1 MKTYIYPKNLQRS
14 VVKLLWSLPALMA
27 IALLFVISVLL
38 AAFFGISGGFV
49 AAGVVAVL
57 TIRPPSGDLTT
68 LEYLRL
74 AVVYF
79 FGQQFF
85 VAEDGD

>member
-27 IALLFVISVLL
+27 ITLLFVISVLL
-38 AAFFGISGGFV
+38 AAFLGISGGFI
-49 AAGVVAVL
+49 ATGVVAVL